1 MKILHCGMLW
11 DKIAWWGLALFVAV
25 HACVIF
31 TRESAPQFFEDYC
44 DAAVLATHVFAVPA
58 VARASKSG
66 LRGQIVSATVV
77 SFLYHFFRLYT
88 SVDYAGWQRLDHA
101 VATGLIVTVFLEYM
115 AHVHSTGIIVLLTAL
130 AASFSFGSV
139 LSSAVTAAVLVG
151 LIALPY
157 LDTITQ
163 KCLRVVLYSV
173 SLGGEVPQALF
184 KCYTPSQRW
193 RLLIA
198 FVLQLLSVASF
209 LVGDYVNGIDS
220 YAHALWHAFA
230 YSSLFVLVSV
240 LAEPEHVP
248 ERETRRVYFQ
258 II

>member
-1 MKILHCGMLW
+1 MIW
-11 DKIAWWGLALFVAV
+11 DKVAWWGLTLFVV
-25 HACVIF
+25 IHVCVIF
-31 TRESAPQFFEDYC
+31 VRESTPQFFTDYSK
-44 DAAVLATHVFAVPA
+44 AAVLATHLFAVPT

-66 LRGQIVSATVV
+66 LRGQIVSATAV
-77 SFLYHFFRLYT
+77 SFLYHFFKLYT
-88 SVDYAGWQRLDHA
+88 SIEYRGWQRLDHA

-151 LIALPY
+151 LIAFPY

-163 KCLRVVLYSV
+163 KCLRVILYVV
-173 SLGGEVPQALF
+173 SLGGEVPQALY
-184 KCYTPSQRW
+184 KCYTQSQRW

-198 FVLQLLSVASF
+198 FALQLLSVASF
-209 LVGDYVNGIDS
+209 LIGDYVDGIDS
-220 YAHALWHAFA
+220 YTHALWHAFA

-248 ERETRRVYFQ
+248 ERETRTKYLQ